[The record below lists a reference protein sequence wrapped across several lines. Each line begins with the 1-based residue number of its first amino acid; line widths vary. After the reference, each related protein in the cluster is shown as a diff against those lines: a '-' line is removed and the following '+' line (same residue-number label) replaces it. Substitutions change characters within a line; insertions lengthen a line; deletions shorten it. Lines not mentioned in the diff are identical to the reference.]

1 MKRVAVGRKR
11 LVRIWRVHHSNW
23 SVRPG
28 NELVRLRWL
37 ATPSPLKEEVEETA
51 AEDERFQEVIILI
64 GELTFYFFFFKKKNE
79 KNPSFFYLFLVSLNE
94 EGLSTFADKGEHYKP
109 RANFEYLHKFV
120 SAAASSFCF
129 ISFPFRISMNRHKLL
144 HNSFE

>member
-1 MKRVAVGRKR
+1 MCLVYFDVEKEEETVHEESRGGGRKR

-37 ATPSPLKEEVEETA
+37 ATPSPLKEEETA

-64 GELTFYFFFFKKKNE
+64 GELTFYFTQKNE
-79 KNPSFFYLFLVSLNE
+79 KNPTFFFLFLVSLNE

-109 RANFEYLHKFV
+109 RANFENLLKICLCSCQQFLFHF
-120 SAAASSFCF
+120 S
-129 ISFPFRISMNRHKLL
+129 PF
-144 HNSFE
+144 

>member
-1 MKRVAVGRKR
+1 M
-11 LVRIWRVHHSNW
+11 
-23 SVRPG
+23 RPG

-37 ATPSPLKEEVEETA
+37 ATPSPLKEEEEEET

-64 GELTFYFFFFKKKNE
+64 GELTFFFFFFKKNE
-79 KNPSFFYLFLVSLNE
+79 KNPSFFHLFLVSLNE

-109 RANFEYLHKFV
+109 RANFENLLKFG

>member
-1 MKRVAVGRKR
+1 MKRVAVGGRKR

-37 ATPSPLKEEVEETA
+37 ATPSPLKEEETA

-64 GELTFYFFFFKKKNE
+64 GELTFFFFF
-79 KNPSFFYLFLVSLNE
+79 FFQKTKLRK
-94 EGLSTFADKGEHYKP
+94 TP
-109 RANFEYLHKFV
+109 P
-120 SAAASSFCF
+120 SSFYF
-129 ISFPFRISMNRHKLL
+129 WSH
-144 HNSFE
+144 